1 MIIKGKE
8 YQLKF
13 TNRALINIEK
23 RTKTPIMKL
32 VSDEDKITS
41 LEVLSILAHEGC
53 NDVLLKYDDVVDS
66 IDLSQLAELVK
77 EVEVAFMDCFNIDGK
92 KKMMEAVNH

>member
-53 NDVLLKYDDVVDS
+53 NDVQLRYDDV
-66 IDLSQLAELVK
+66 IDAIELPKIAELVK
-77 EVEVAFMDCFNIDGK
+77 EVEDAFVECFNVDGK
-92 KKMMEAVNH
+92 KKVMEAESL

>member
-13 TNRALINIEK
+13 SNRALINIEK

-32 VSDEDKITS
+32 LADEDKVTS
-41 LEVLSILAHEGC
+41 LEVMTIFIHEGC
-53 NDVLLKYDDVVDS
+53 NDVQLKYDDVVDEV
-66 IDLSQLAELVK
+66 DFGKLAEYVGEIK
-77 EVEVAFMDCFNIDGK
+77 DAIYNAFNIEDK
-92 KKMMEAVNH
+92 KKIMENP